1 MSRSH
6 PQARR
11 PSSQVDRS
19 GKESMRSEHR
29 FPSSAGRRHTYG
41 PDTRSASSD
50 FSYLG
55 RRTGPVWLTVSQ
67 LCGRWQLDRKTIYK
81 FIDSK
86 ILPAWK
92 IGNHLYRIAVEEVL
106 RFEGRNKLRKR

>member
-1 MSRSH
+1 M
-6 PQARR
+6 RR
-11 PSSQVDRS
+11 ER
-19 GKESMRSEHR
+19 R
-29 FPSSAGRRHTYG
+29 FPSSAERRYTHG

-55 RRTGPVWLTVSQ
+55 RRTGPIWLTVSQ
-67 LCGRWQLDRKTIYK
+67 LCRRWQLDRKTIYK

-92 IGNHLYRIAVEEVL
+92 IGNHLYRIAVEDVL
-106 RFEGRNKLRKR
+106 RFEGRNKLHQR